1 VRLTRARILTDPPF
15 LLGLEYEGQLC
26 TRGNSLMDNS
36 LLKHGFSGL
45 EAFGLIVY
53 IPFELT
59 GDVERE

>member
-1 VRLTRARILTDPPF
+1 
-15 LLGLEYEGQLC
+15 
-26 TRGNSLMDNS
+26 MDNS